1 MAEKNKQ
8 SKAKDSNID
17 GKEVPKQYY
26 TVKSGSTIITLS
38 ADYAKTLSA
47 GEHELTVMF
56 TDGGTATT
64 AFKLIEDTKNPKT
77 ADSIMTYIIS
87 GVISIFGLI
96 VATIFVNKK
105 AVN

>member
-1 MAEKNKQ
+1 
-8 SKAKDSNID
+8 
-17 GKEVPKQYY
+17 
-26 TVKSGSTIITLS
+26 
-38 ADYAKTLSA
+38 
-47 GEHELTVMF
+47 MF